1 MHEIDLE
8 NWNRYKQ
15 YKWFST
21 FRDSTFGINILL
33 DVTDL
38 IKYVKD
44 NNKSFFV
51 TFLYVLMKGLNS
63 REEMRIRYLNGKVVM
78 YDDIDPAYTVMTKAG
93 TFENV
98 ISKNND
104 NFEEFY
110 EEVKH
115 DLDKAKNLEK
125 VDDKYNDEGSYNQY
139 YITCV
144 PWIDFSGLTHPIPDD
159 KASQVVPRVCFG
171 KYHLVGDRY
180 KMMLNITVSHEFVD
194 GYPLSQVFINIQ
206 NMLNDFDNVLNYN
219 VNKLGK

>member
-8 NWNRYKQ
+8 NWYRYKQ
-15 YKWFST
+15 YEWFRT
-21 FRDSTFGINILL
+21 FRDSTYGINILL

-51 TFLYVLMKGLNS
+51 CFLYVLMKGLNS
-63 REEMRIRYLNGKVVM
+63 QEEMRIRYVNGKVVM
-78 YDDIDPAYTVMTKAG
+78 YDDINPAYTVMTKSG
-93 TFENV
+93 TFDNV
-98 ISKNND
+98 CSKNHD
-104 NFEEFY
+104 NFKEFY
-110 EEVKH
+110 DEVKS
-115 DLDKAKNLEK
+115 DVDKAKNLEK
-125 VDDKYNDEGSYNQY
+125 VEGDYNDGSVFNQY

-171 KYHLVGDRY
+171 KYHLDGDRY

-194 GYPLSQVFINIQ
+194 GYQLSQVFNNIQ
-206 NMLNDFDNVLNYN
+206 NMLNNLDNVLDYN
-219 VNKLGK
+219 INKLGK

>member
-1 MHEIDLE
+1 MKEIDVKK
-8 NWNRYKQ
+8 WHRYKQ

-21 FRDSTFGINILL
+21 FSDATYGMNVEL

-38 IKYVKD
+38 VKYTKE

-51 TFLYVLMKGLNS
+51 CFLYILLKGLNS
-63 REEMRIRYLNGKVVM
+63 VDEMRIRYVDGKVVM
-78 YDDIDPAYTVMTKAG
+78 FDDINPAYTVMTEAN

-98 ISKNND
+98 TSKNYPD
-104 NFEEFY
+104 FATFY
-110 EEVKH
+110 EKTKQDVENAKHQKKVK
-115 DLDKAKNLEK
+115 E
-125 VDDKYNDEGSYNQY
+125 SYNEGRGFDEY

-144 PWIDFSGLTHPIPDD
+144 PWVNFSGLTHPIPFD

-171 KYHLVGDRY
+171 KYHLENNRY

-206 NMLNDFDNVLNYN
+206 KYLDEMII
-219 VNKLGK
+219 K

>member
-21 FRDSTFGINILL
+21 FRNSTFGINIEL

-38 IKYVKD
+38 IKYVKE

-63 REEMRIRYLNGKVVM
+63 REEMRIRYVNGKVVM

-110 EEVKH
+110 EEVKR
-115 DLDKAKNLEK
+115 DVDKAKNLEK
-125 VDDKYNDEGSYNQY
+125 VDDKYNNEEYNQY

-171 KYHLVGDRY
+171 KYHLLGDRY

-206 NMLNDFDNVLNYN
+206 NMLDDLDNVLNYN
-219 VNKLGK
+219 RVK